1 MIFFEKIRY
10 KNFLSTGNS
19 WTEIDLASHA
29 NTLIVGDNGA
39 GKSTMLDA
47 LCFVLFGKPFRNIN
61 KPQLV
66 NSVNKKN
73 LIVEVWFSIGS
84 NKYFIRRGIKP
95 GVFEIYCND
104 NIQNQD
110 AATRDYQK
118 FLENNILKLNFNS
131 FTQIVILGS
140 STFVPFMQLTK
151 WRRREI
157 IEDLLDIQMFS
168 VMNILLKEKLASNK
182 ENLNSI
188 RNEIEILEEKIRI
201 QRKYVDNLKSD
212 QKGLKE
218 DYEQKIKESKES
230 IEKLEEKIDKKEEQ
244 IDSLNALLVKKD
256 KFSEQLRQIEQYRS
270 KFSTVIRK
278 MDKEISFY
286 SENTECPTCKQD
298 IDENFILKI
307 SDSLSKK
314 RAKTET
320 ALNKAEMRITT
331 LEEKLES
338 FRTISSKISELREK
352 VSEYR
357 SQKNSLERYIE
368 TVRSD
373 MDKLN
378 EKSVDIQAEKANID
392 LLKTDLSNKN
402 SRKQEILDEKSVL
415 TVCGEMLKDRGVKAQ
430 IIKQYIP
437 VMNKLINKYLT
448 SMDFFVEFEIDEE
461 FNETI
466 KSRHRDSFQY
476 SSFSEGEK
484 MRIDLALLL
493 TWRAIAK
500 MKNSTNTNLLILD
513 EVFDASLDNA
523 GCDDFLKLL
532 YDIGKNTNVFVISHK
547 GDVLQD
553 KFKNVIKFSKV
564 KNFSEMEA

>member
-278 MDKEISFY
+278 VDKEISFY
-286 SENTECPTCKQD
+286 GENTECPTCKQD

>member
-1 MIFFEKIRY
+1 LIFFEKIRY

-278 MDKEISFY
+278 VDKEISFY
-286 SENTECPTCKQD
+286 GENTECPTCKQD